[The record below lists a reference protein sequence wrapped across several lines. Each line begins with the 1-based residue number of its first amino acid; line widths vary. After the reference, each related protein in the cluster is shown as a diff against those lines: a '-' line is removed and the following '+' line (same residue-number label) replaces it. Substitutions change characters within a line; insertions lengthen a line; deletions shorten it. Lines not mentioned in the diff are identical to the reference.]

1 MEYKG
6 MKKNSGI
13 IPLPPETQGLITELA
28 TAVAH
33 AWDMGY
39 LIATD
44 PAVSAERSRLRQAM
58 AGAGDL
64 LFELKRILIGFDNG
78 VFAVS
83 ADAPADLEAAIDHMR
98 HAVTLASAART
109 GVCLPLHAA
118 H

>member
-28 TAVAH
+28 T
-33 AWDMGY
+33 
-39 LIATD
+39 
-44 PAVSAERSRLRQAM
+44 
-58 AGAGDL
+58 
-64 LFELKRILIGFDNG
+64 
-78 VFAVS
+78 
-83 ADAPADLEAAIDHMR
+83 
-98 HAVTLASAART
+98 RT